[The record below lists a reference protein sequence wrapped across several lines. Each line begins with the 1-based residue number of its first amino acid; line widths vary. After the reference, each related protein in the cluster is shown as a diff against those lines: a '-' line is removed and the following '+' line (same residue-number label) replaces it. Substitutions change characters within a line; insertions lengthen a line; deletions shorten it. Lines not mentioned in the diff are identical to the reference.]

1 VNVLVAQQGG
11 LLVLD
16 EAFDDQPTAATVTL
30 VTLDNQPLS
39 RVNGSFTDI
48 EDEVCNVSDM
58 VLTLPASNRGCR
70 LFVPTTTAGVVDDM
84 VSPGYQL
91 LINRG
96 GRRYYARVGEYDTA
110 AQQGG
115 GGGTGH
121 GHGHNGNG
129 SGLDVTSFMLDEG
142 VDFAVKAGDTAKGI
156 RVSYD
161 VDWSAVTDENFVG
174 QVQALWKVTVNGR
187 VQRIR
192 RVYDVVKQILTRQ
205 ATWADVL
212 ARRPDADENM
222 SQVRDKEKLVITAWE
237 DVVRELYTLGIRHNL
252 LIPTTSTSL
261 RDATV
266 LQVIYNLTVHQSL
279 AVPPSFMTQPDV
291 YLDNLRSE
299 KSKTLAMLAFPV
311 DEDQNMVIS
320 SRETMLRATCARSG
334 RLRTPSAVAL
344 STTSRPSRSAPSTS
358 SSAARCRMS

>member
-16 EAFDDQPTAATVTL
+16 ETFDDQPTAATVTL

-70 LFVPTTTAGVVDDM
+70 LFTPTATTGTVDDM
-84 VSPGYQL
+84 TSPGYQL

-96 GRRYYARVGEYDTA
+96 GRRYYARVGEYDVA
-110 AQQGG
+110 
-115 GGGTGH
+115 TGE
-121 GHGHNGNG
+121 
-129 SGLDVTSFMLDEG
+129 VVSFMLDEG
-142 VDFAVKAGDTAKGI
+142 VDFAIKADDTAKGT

-320 SRETMLRATCARSG
+320 SREININRRAVQLRGKYR
-334 RLRTPSAVAL
+334 
-344 STTSRPSRSAPSTS
+344 
-358 SSAARCRMS
+358 